1 MTENLDVRFSCKM
14 HGVRLEDLARALSVS
29 ESTLYRR
36 LRRPLMQE
44 ERARFLEAI
53 AHAQGKTE
61 EKGANHESGIG

>member
-1 MTENLDVRFSCKM
+1 MTENLDVRFSCKLA
-14 HGVRLEDLARALSVS
+14 GIRLEDLARALGTS

-53 AHAQGKTE
+53 ASAQGKTE
-61 EKGANHESGIG
+61 EKGA